1 MLWTGVSRVARESVR
16 GLLPPDGLA
25 PWRQPLVPRCAP
37 LRAAASARPA
47 PCGGGRPTPQP
58 FDGGLTPC
66 RMRFA
71 CSLRSFGS
79 RAPSPLRAH
88 ARADGYR
95 GLPAFAFALPGR
107 QRSKTGFHRDMRDA
121 THAIHRQ
128 SVRRAPHLLL
138 PPPRPIR
145 GGGTGT
151 KIFPVTGFVPNRRAR
166 PTTRISRGSL
176 CSHDSS
182 FSLPKD
188 SDSAVDMRWSVR
200 RLPQRLLHGMQ
211 DDTVPFG
218 VVEDGD

>member
-1 MLWTGVSRVARESVR
+1 MSRANVGTSRGQRAADLIPGVGSEAGALPPACPHSFTLCPHCAAARKAVGAHACGATTIKFFKALGVSRVARESVR

-107 QRSKTGFHRDMRDA
+107 QRDQRILAGCALRSGSRPECRSGG
-121 THAIHRQ
+121 R
-128 SVRRAPHLLL
+128 RRA
-138 PPPRPIR
+138 
-145 GGGTGT
+145 GGT
-151 KIFPVTGFVPNRRAR
+151 
-166 PTTRISRGSL
+166 
-176 CSHDSS
+176 
-182 FSLPKD
+182 
-188 SDSAVDMRWSVR
+188 
-200 RLPQRLLHGMQ
+200 
-211 DDTVPFG
+211 
-218 VVEDGD
+218 